1 MSAALISESLIPK
14 KTARAFRLLRGQVLR
29 IIAVEGKQVGD
40 LYLLNTD
47 DPRERFSAVFSAAA
61 NDRSTRKA
69 SALFSGPPYFR
80 PMVLIENDAHGV
92 HWLGGRCNAPLYE
105 SMGAPGHANCH
116 DNIVAALA
124 PLGIQAHEIP
134 IDTFNIFMNV
144 QYSDDGSFHFRPP
157 VIERG
162 DFVDFRATINLT
174 VAVSACPNEGE
185 LRGEINDGIAKSLK
199 IEIYQG

>member
-40 LYLLNTD
+40 LYLLNAD
-47 DPRERFSAVFSAAA
+47 DRHERFSAIFSAAA
-61 NDRSTRKA
+61 NGRSNRKA
-69 SALFSGPPYFR
+69 STLFSGPPYFR
-80 PMVLIENDAHGV
+80 PLVVIENDLHGV

-116 DNIVAALA
+116 DNIVASLA
-124 PLGIQAHEIP
+124 PLGIEPHEIL

-144 QYSDDGSFHFRPP
+144 HYSDDGSFDFRPP
-157 VIERG
+157 VINQG
-162 DFVDFRATINLT
+162 DIVDFRAAMNLT
-174 VAVSACPNEGE
+174 VALSACPNEGE
-185 LRGEINDGIAKSLK
+185 LRGEINDGMAKSLK